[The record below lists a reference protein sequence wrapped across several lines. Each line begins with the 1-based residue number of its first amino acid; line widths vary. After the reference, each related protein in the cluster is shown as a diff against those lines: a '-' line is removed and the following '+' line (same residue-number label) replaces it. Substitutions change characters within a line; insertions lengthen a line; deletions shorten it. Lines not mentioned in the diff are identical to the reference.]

1 MRKGLITL
9 LVVAVLGLAAW
20 WLVMRPRPTDEE
32 RIYGLVA
39 DAARAVEMRNPSGV
53 LRLVSESYHDPYD
66 NSKRTLTQQVIAGLR
81 SVDRITV
88 VPEIASL
95 EIQGDVATALV
106 RARVRFGDAT
116 ERRGGVD
123 LQVRLQLARE
133 GRVWR
138 VTSSDG
144 WAPAVDAYLGE

>member
-1 MRKGLITL
+1 MRRGPVTL
-9 LVVAVLGLAAW
+9 LVVAALGLAAW
-20 WLVMRPRPTDEE
+20 WLLVRPRPTDEE
-32 RIYGLVA
+32 RIYRLVA

-53 LRLVSESYHDPYD
+53 LRLVSESYHDPYG

-81 SVDRITV
+81 SIDAITV

-116 ERRGGVD
+116 EGRGVD

-144 WAPAVDAYLGE
+144 WAPAVDSYLGE